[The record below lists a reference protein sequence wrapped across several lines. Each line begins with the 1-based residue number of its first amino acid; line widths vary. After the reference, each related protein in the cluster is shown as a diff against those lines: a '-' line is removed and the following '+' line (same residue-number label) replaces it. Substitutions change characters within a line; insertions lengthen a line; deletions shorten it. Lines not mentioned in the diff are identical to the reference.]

1 MRNLSRGGFKWTH
14 LSFAL
19 LTEPMFLNIM
29 IMQRALQREQSEVM
43 NMRSRSADFKN
54 RICDVVN
61 DWKRNVGRTPSLKEI
76 GDELGV
82 NKSTIY
88 RYLVEMDEEGLLEYD
103 GNSIDTKELNHR
115 TMNTARAAIVGSIPC
130 GEAQAED
137 EYVEEYVNLPTNLFG
152 KGDFYILRAKG
163 NSMED
168 AGISEGDLVVI
179 LKQSTAE
186 IGDIVVALDDQN
198 QNTLKRF
205 AGFDE
210 DNKVVLEYMNE
221 DVYPGKAILVKEL
234 TVQGVAKHVIK
245 SL

>member
-1 MRNLSRGGFKWTH
+1 
-14 LSFAL
+14 
-19 LTEPMFLNIM
+19 
-29 IMQRALQREQSEVM
+29 
-43 NMRSRSADFKN
+43 MRSRSTDFKN

-130 GEAQAED
+130 GEAQAEE

-198 QNTLKRF
+198 QNTLKHF

-221 DVYPGKAILVKEL
+221 DVYPGKTILVKEL